1 MQTDSVIALC
11 VLCALI
17 VFLVAFCIYYDR
29 KLKLFRQSLVPG
41 MEVAVWDTADG
52 DYICATISS
61 LNHYTGDVY
70 VVLRYEKNCRLYP
83 IDSIYQKTVAN
94 EKHETA
100 HA

>member
-17 VFLVAFCIYYDR
+17 VLLVAFCIYYDR

-41 MEVAVWDTADG
+41 MEVAVWDTADR
-52 DYICATISS
+52 DYIRASIESV
-61 LNHYTGDVY
+61 NHRTGDVY
-70 VVLRYEKNCRLYP
+70 VILRYEKNCRLYQLK
-83 IDSIYQKTVAN
+83 DIYQKTVAN